1 MSILAACSIL
11 RENSPAMQ
19 RALGPPSVLALLP
32 SCHVGVDEACS
43 QARLTL
49 PCPAQPDGS
58 DTEEGVPDVDSRD
71 LGSSPIIECLI
82 LANSFNLLEL
92 QFSC

>member
-19 RALGPPSVLALLP
+19 RALGPPSALALLP
-32 SCHVGVDEACS
+32 SHHAGAGEA
-43 QARLTL
+43 ARKLASL
-49 PCPAQPDGS
+49 RPAQPGGS
-58 DTEEGVPDVDSRD
+58 DTEEGVPEVDSGD
-71 LGSSPIIECLI
+71 LGSSPIIKCLI

-92 QFSC
+92 QFSR